1 MLQIAALE
9 RERQLSNRLAGTDVR
24 LSEAPS
30 MDALDLQLSRTQ
42 LQTDALLDAL
52 TERQNELGAQLS
64 ASGQQ
69 LEAQST
75 ASQQQLQAQLAAS
88 QQQQREDAAT
98 QRQRDLLTR
107 TANTMRAQMEVCPGR
122 VSGLLSEGVGA
133 ICA

>member
-1 MLQIAALE
+1 ME
-9 RERQLSNRLAGTDVR
+9 RERQLTNRLAGTVVK

-30 MDALDLQLSRTQ
+30 KDALDLHLYRAQQ
-42 LQTDALLDAL
+42 ETDALLDAL
-52 TERQNELGAQLS
+52 TERQNALGAELS

-88 QQQQREDAAT
+88 QQQQHQQRADAAT

-107 TANTMRAQMEVCPGR
+107 TANTMRAQMEVCPGC

>member
-1 MLQIAALE
+1 ME

-30 MDALDLQLSRTQ
+30 KDALDLQLSRAQ

-88 QQQQREDAAT
+88 QQQQQQQRADAAT

-107 TANTMRAQMEVCPGR
+107 TANTMRAQMEVR
-122 VSGLLSEGVGA
+122 ALGV
-133 ICA
+133 